1 MNELPGR
8 ISIAMGYGDFFF
20 FVVVISSLDN
30 TDKLRGYGC
39 L

>member
-8 ISIAMGYGDFFF
+8 ISIAMGYGDFF